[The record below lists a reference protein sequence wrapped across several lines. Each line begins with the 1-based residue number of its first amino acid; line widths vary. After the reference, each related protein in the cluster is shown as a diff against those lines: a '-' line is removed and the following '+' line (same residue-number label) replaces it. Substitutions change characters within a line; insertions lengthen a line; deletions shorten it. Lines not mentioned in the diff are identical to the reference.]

1 MNRSQQI
8 RQWFADNPG
17 RHFMGDVLDGI
28 GVKGRERYLA
38 SMCVGYLCRSGH
50 INAIGSR
57 AFKRYTLGRP
67 ARAYKIKGDSN
78 AN

>member
-17 RHFMGDVLDGI
+17 RHFMGDVLDGM
-28 GVKGRERYLA
+28 GVEGRERHAAAKTVCVLA
-38 SMCVGYLCRSGH
+38 HHGH
-50 INAIGSR
+50 LIAEGR
-57 AFKRYTLGRP
+57 PTFKRYTLGRP

-78 AN
+78 D